1 MLGCHSSNNLC
12 LEPND
17 ADCQSPCAAEV
28 AQQVKVLAAQPDE
41 LSRAPQG
48 GEAADSCKL
57 TLASTLH
64 ACYGMCSCMR
74 THINNKQLSQLKYQ
88 LCPFEKP

>member
-1 MLGCHSSNNLC
+1 MWCMLGCHSSNNLC

-41 LSRAPQG
+41 LSRA
-48 GEAADSCKL
+48 L
-57 TLASTLH
+57 
-64 ACYGMCSCMR
+64 R
-74 THINNKQLSQLKYQ
+74 THRVEKQLI
-88 LCPFEKP
+88 PAN